1 MFIAIRYNTYIL
13 SHVHNKTGIHMV
25 GNVKDR
31 LRYSVPPTFL
41 EFKPSEISF
50 FFGSAVFCRPAL
62 LCIMFSLNCIIF
74 MLVE

>member
-1 MFIAIRYNTYIL
+1 MFIAIRYNTYML

-41 EFKPSEISF
+41 EFKPSEIKFFWFCSF
-50 FFGSAVFCRPAL
+50 LSTGSALYHV
-62 LCIMFSLNCIIF
+62 
-74 MLVE
+74 

>member
-1 MFIAIRYNTYIL
+1 MFIAIRYNTYML

-50 FFGSAVFCRPAL
+50 FLVPQFFVDR
-62 LCIMFSLNCIIF
+62 LCSVSC
-74 MLVE
+74 LV

>member
-41 EFKPSEISF
+41 EFKPSKIKFFWFRSF
-50 FFGSAVFCRPAL
+50 LSTGSALYHV
-62 LCIMFSLNCIIF
+62 
-74 MLVE
+74 